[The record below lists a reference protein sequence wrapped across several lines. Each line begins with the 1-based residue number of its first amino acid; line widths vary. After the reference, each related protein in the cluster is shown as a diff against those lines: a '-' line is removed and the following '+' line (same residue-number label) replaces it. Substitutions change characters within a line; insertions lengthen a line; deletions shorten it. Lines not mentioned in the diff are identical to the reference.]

1 MLGKSQVFTNM
12 QTIIDIIECASM
24 KRRLTVCIWNNCS
37 EVIVMDMDEL
47 GFFIFMDEL
56 ERKDK
61 DQEDENDGEDF

>member
-1 MLGKSQVFTNM
+1 
-12 QTIIDIIECASM
+12 M

-56 ERKDK
+56 EREDK
-61 DQEDENDGEDF
+61 DQEDEDDGDE